1 MQVKQEINVYEF
13 RDMFRAAGRQ
23 DNFSYEGLEVLFDY
37 LDDYSDSIGQP
48 IELDVVA
55 LCCDYNEM
63 SWTDVVDAYN
73 IDLGDCDPDDEEER
87 IEAVRDYLQDN
98 TSLCGEFEDSED
110 GVTFV
115 FQVF

>member
-1 MQVKQEINVYEF
+1 MLIQRDITVYEF
-13 RDMFRAAGRQ
+13 RDMFRDAGRQ
-23 DNFSYEGLEVLFDY
+23 DNFSYEGLQVLFDY
-37 LDDYSDSIGQP
+37 LENLSEDIGQP

-55 LCCDYNEM
+55 LCCDYNEL
-63 SWTDVVDAYN
+63 SWRDVAQEYSVDIESY
-73 IDLGDCDPDDEEER
+73 DEEDDQ
-87 IEAVRDYLQDN
+87 IEAVREFLQYN